1 MRFTLTP
8 EQSQGM
14 VEEDLDI
21 VIAQNNGYVMY
32 SQLDLTGVK
41 GVLIHYLKAGAF
53 MEGGKITFRLD
64 AVDGPAIAEVDLSI
78 GIASFGEDKEF
89 TTIKEVEGVHDLYV
103 TFSNTGEKPVT
114 GIVSFYFDNQAM
126 NN

>member
-1 MRFTLTP
+1 
-8 EQSQGM
+8 
-14 VEEDLDI
+14 
-21 VIAQNNGYVMY
+21 
-32 SQLDLTGVK
+32 
-41 GVLIHYLKAGAF
+41 
-53 MEGGKITFRLD
+53 MEGGKITFRVD
-64 AVDGPAIAEVDLSI
+64 AVDGPIIAEVDLSI